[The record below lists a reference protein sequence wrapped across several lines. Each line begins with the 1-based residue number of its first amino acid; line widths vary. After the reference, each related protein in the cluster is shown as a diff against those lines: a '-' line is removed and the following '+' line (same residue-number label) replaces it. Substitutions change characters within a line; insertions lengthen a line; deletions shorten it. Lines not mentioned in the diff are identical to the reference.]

1 MSADS
6 AADHIVLLESFPNYV
21 AAHVAKSRLDA
32 ESIPCFLSNENRP
45 YGPIAGGVR
54 LHVRQQDLGAAQ
66 QVLLDQVVP
75 MRVASPE
82 EETAAR
88 TCPRCGSHDVSSEPV
103 LDPSA
108 NVPMRLFALL
118 SWSLRGEYYHC
129 FHCGYEFKG

>member
-1 MSADS
+1 MSADF
-6 AADHIVLLESFPNYV
+6 AADSIVLLESFPNYI

-32 ESIPCFLSNENRP
+32 ENIPCFLSNENRP

-54 LHVRQQDLGAAQ
+54 LHVRQQDLAAAQ

-82 EETAAR
+82 EETTVRA
-88 TCPRCGSHDVSSEPV
+88 CPRCGSHDISSEPV
-103 LDPSA
+103 LDPSS
-108 NVPMRLFALL
+108 NVPMRLFALI
-118 SWSLRGEYYHC
+118 SWSLRGEHYHC

>member
-6 AADHIVLLESFPNYV
+6 AADSIVLLESFPNYI

-32 ESIPCFLSNENRP
+32 ENIPCFLSNENRP

-54 LHVRQQDLGAAQ
+54 LHVRQQDLAAAQ

-75 MRVASPE
+75 MRVASSE
-82 EETAAR
+82 GETTVRA
-88 TCPRCGSHDVSSEPV
+88 CPRCGSHDVSSEPV
-103 LDPSA
+103 IDPSS
-108 NVPMRLFALL
+108 NVPMRLFALI
-118 SWSLRGEYYHC
+118 SWSLRGEHYHC